1 MNVNTHPTLA
11 CAMLAMAPTDTL
23 NKGVNMAY
31 LDAVE
36 DAAAIGDLSDK
47 LDRGFEIALNAIT
60 KLITEVLTKSITQAP
75 YQSLS
80 LPFISYRNGPSGKV
94 EQYPVA
100 EMVADY
106 CSAGPV
112 HVALMEVIAG
122 STCPLVAKLRQALVD
137 AHTNAHAE
145 EYAEF
150 TS

>member
-1 MNVNTHPTLA
+1 
-11 CAMLAMAPTDTL
+11 
-23 NKGVNMAY
+23 MAY

-47 LDRGFEIALNAIT
+47 LDQSYEVALNAVT

-80 LPFISYRNGPSGKV
+80 LPFISYRNVPSGKV

-100 EMVADY
+100 EIVAEE
-106 CSAGPV
+106 CGAGPV

-122 STCPLVAKLRQALVD
+122 STCPLVGKLRQALVD
-137 AHTNAHAE
+137 AYTNSHAE

-150 TS
+150 TA